1 MQKALTGPKHSL
13 TFRNKYLAV
22 VLSVAAF
29 LLSSVSSFGQ
39 GAAPPGYAPKVFSYG
54 NWYNRLRAD
63 SAVHIPNKAGLFKND
78 NDTTPQLFVFN
89 DTLRMFANGTFRTVG
104 GTGSG
109 GTNIFNSNGRIPN
122 GVTRR
127 LSGGDR
133 AYLYLDSLVDFGITD
148 SLGRLMFEVD
158 PINSLLSLSAY
169 GPGSS
174 LVTNL
179 SLGPDGVLGLSA
191 SGGLEI
197 GDVGGSI
204 ASFSLKQQSA
214 QGATTTLRWPVL
226 DNLPGDTLATK
237 RDVRVASNLDA
248 VLGLGDTAYQKDI
261 VTTWDSQSAAFN
273 AGFAR
278 RFLQIHADS
287 LGGTFDVGDVDGNR
301 TALFMFMSQRA
312 VGVRADS
319 GFQIGGLGNSRFNLF
334 QTQAGQTIQIVRLR
348 LPNTGN
354 FIDTV
359 ATLFDVRN
367 GGGGA
372 TIPPNVGSGYRFYA
386 PQTPGFKSFTCTGC
400 TLDSAT
406 TGQIGITV
414 TDATISTSNITTN
427 NATTSKH
434 GFVPILPNDATKYYD
449 GTGVFSTPPGGSFGY
464 TFATAVNTSNY
475 TVTTSNYVNLPD
487 LTGQANRN
495 VVLPSSPVGG
505 QILSLENNNTPGSTF
520 SWIPTNGTIVDWGN
534 NTITTIPNL
543 SVVDLVYNSTTTKWK
558 IHN

>member
-1 MQKALTGPKHSL
+1 MQKALTGLKHSL

-191 SGGLEI
+191 LGGLEI

-204 ASFSLKQQSA
+204 PSFSLKQQSA

-261 VTTWDSQSAAFN
+261 VTTWDSQSAAFS

-367 GGGGA
+367 GGGG
-372 TIPPNVGSGYRFYA
+372 GG
-386 PQTPGFKSFTCTGC
+386 
-400 TLDSAT
+400 
-406 TGQIGITV
+406 
-414 TDATISTSNITTN
+414 TTN
-427 NATTSKH
+427 
-434 GFVPILPNDATKYYD
+434 
-449 GTGVFSTPPGGSFGY
+449 GVGR
-464 TFATAVNTSNY
+464 
-475 TVTTSNYVNLPD
+475 D
-487 LTGQANRN
+487 
-495 VVLPSSPVGG
+495 
-505 QILSLENNNTPGSTF
+505 
-520 SWIPTNGTIVDWGN
+520 
-534 NTITTIPNL
+534 TITTITSGTSSTVPNGTNIIL
-543 SVVDLVYNSTTTKWK
+543 MNPGTITSAYSLTFPATPHSSNTLTVLFGGTVTTGTVITTLTSVANSGQTLNTVSATGMGTFGEPWIWKFYNNVWYR
-558 IHN
+558 IQ